1 MDEIEEY
8 FVKIICEVSYE
19 IVSSTILFYRE
30 SQGGRIDF
38 LIEANKQQEIVSSLF
53 TTESPCPVMQD
64 III

>member
-1 MDEIEEY
+1 MEEY
-8 FVKIICEVSYE
+8 FVKIICEVYYE

-53 TTESPCPVMQD
+53 KSESPCPVMQD